1 MGTSTPFS
9 GPKSGNPL
17 VPDFVDDDIAGAAPP
32 TAPAPQDGDGV
43 PPVPGAPAPRP
54 APMPP
59 PMPDRFRSAR
69 RNFTKFASSG
79 GSDRRALGRAVSQYV
94 SQAAGGSVSA
104 ARRMGSSRGAAARIA
119 GFLGDVGSRG
129 LQAALAT
136 LNMAGLAGRPAAE
149 ILSALVE
156 HFCPEGGSIDEG
168 IARDAFMET
177 VIDLADA
184 GVTDMANLTSE
195 QMRTVLELY
204 VAHTIEDRIYNDVGI
219 KGVEVPSDINAAEAV
234 RDQLH
239 DFILGGVADAFSEA
253 AIDFAAIDSTALGQT
268 IDRIY
273 QAAFD
278 ILEALGEEESQK

>member
-1 MGTSTPFS
+1 MGTSTPFG
-9 GPKSGNPL
+9 GPKGNNPL
-17 VPDFVDDDIAGAAPP
+17 VPDFVDDGDGGAAPG
-32 TAPAPQDGDGV
+32 TAPAPPDGDGAQPV
-43 PPVPGAPAPRP
+43 PPAPAPRP
-54 APMPP
+54 TPIPP
-59 PMPDRFRSAR
+59 PMPDRFRNAR

-79 GSDRRALGRAVSQYV
+79 GGDRRALGRAVSQYV
-94 SQAAGGSVSA
+94 SQAAGGSGSA

-119 GFLGDVGSRG
+119 GFLGDVSANG

-136 LNMAGLAGRPAAE
+136 LNMAGLAGRPAAD

-184 GVTDMANLTSE
+184 GVTDMANLTPE
-195 QMRTVLELY
+195 QMQTVLELY
-204 VAHTIEDRIYNDVGI
+204 VAHTIEDRIYNDIGV
-219 KGVEVPSDINAAEAV
+219 KGVEVPSDISAAEAV

-239 DFILGGVADAFSEA
+239 DFILGGVADVFSEA
-253 AIDFAAIDSTALGQT
+253 AIDFAAIDSAALAQT

-273 QAAFD
+273 EAAFD
-278 ILEALGEEESQK
+278 ILEALGEEEAQK